1 MSREFFKNFKRFI
14 QKSAKKSTKT
24 TFCKIKCSF
33 FRFLFLLSYL
43 YGQILL
49 TGYCPCFKNTSLCL
63 KRVSAANPGKDSQKK
78 GVCRTVKI
86 FARHREN
93 AVCNILRR
101 LKNGMLIHTKTRRR
115 KQSQFASLPKDK
127 YAEKE
132 IYAKENLSPMPIK
145 KFISRHFLHILSF

>member
-78 GVCRTVKI
+78 GLCRTVKI
-86 FARHREN
+86 FARHRKN
-93 AVCNILRR
+93 AVCDILRR
-101 LKNGMLIHTKTRRR
+101 FEDGVLIHARTRRR
-115 KQSQFASLPKDK
+115 EQSEFSPLQKNK
-127 YAEKE
+127 NAEKE
-132 IYAKENLSPMPIK
+132 IYAKENLSPMPVK
-145 KFISRHFLHILSF
+145 KFISRHFLYILSF